1 MLNIML
7 QRLLNNLYTFLSELL
22 CCLHYRISAKVK
34 SDKLKN
40 FLSMLRRSGYVIQNH
55 KILFVSKVNHVKYSS
70 IKVQSENKFS
80 NEKQN
85 IFNRAIAVSNELIG
99 FNEIDAL
106 YKAVSSLQVNILGT
120 ADFV

>member
-1 MLNIML
+1 
-7 QRLLNNLYTFLSELL
+7 
-22 CCLHYRISAKVK
+22 
-34 SDKLKN
+34 
-40 FLSMLRRSGYVIQNH
+40 MLRRSGYVIQNH